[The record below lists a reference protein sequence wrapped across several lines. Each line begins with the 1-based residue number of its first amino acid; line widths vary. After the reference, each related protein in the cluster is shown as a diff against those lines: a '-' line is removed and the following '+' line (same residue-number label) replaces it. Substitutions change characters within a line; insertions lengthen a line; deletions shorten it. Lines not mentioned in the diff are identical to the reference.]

1 MKCVLI
7 TGASSG
13 IGWATAQFLVEKGY
27 RVFGTTRSLQKRSS
41 VVKEANDRYGDR
53 FQFIEMDIEL
63 RDSVRSG
70 VDSVVKKAGGI
81 DALICNAGNLLFGSI
96 EEMPEDLLIKQF
108 NVNVFGH
115 LRTIQAALPYMREK
129 RSGNIILIS
138 SIAGSLVI
146 PYQVHYSASKYA
158 VEAFT
163 EGLRQELHGFGIKV
177 SAIRPGYIK
186 TEFDAGAI
194 KHVPGNSPYKKWSD
208 IMWVEITKLAQKAL
222 PTITVA
228 EQVYRILKKRN
239 PKSFY
244 TVASFVESLGPFL
257 APVLP
262 SAVKEKFIRMFYR
275 ING

>member
-1 MKCVLI
+1 
-7 TGASSG
+7 
-13 IGWATAQFLVEKGY
+13 
-27 RVFGTTRSLQKRSS
+27 
-41 VVKEANDRYGDR
+41 VV
-53 FQFIEMDIEL
+53 Q
-63 RDSVRSG
+63 
-70 VDSVVKKAGGI
+70 KAGGI
-81 DALICNAGNLLFGSI
+81 DALICNAGYLLFGSI
-96 EEMPEDLLIKQF
+96 EEMSEELLIKQF

-115 LRTIQAALPYMREK
+115 LRTIQAVLPYMREK

-146 PYQVHYSASKYA
+146 PYEVHYSATKYTL
-158 VEAFT
+158 EAFA
-163 EGLRQELHGFGIKV
+163 EGLRQELHGFDIKV
-177 SAIRPGYIK
+177 STIRPGYIDTK
-186 TEFDAGAI
+186 FALDAM
-194 KHVPGNSPYKKWSD
+194 KYVPGNSPYRKWSD

-222 PTITVA
+222 PPIAVA
-228 EQVYRILKKRN
+228 KQVYRILKKCN